1 MLPRVDEIVRLRE
14 SLRSS
19 LMGSSAFGCEIEPMP
34 TEPSFADGES
44 DVARRI
50 ATGILNGDAAAEAL
64 LYTRYRDGLR
74 YVIRRRTGDPDLAD
88 DVVQDTFRIALEH
101 LRRQPLDDPARL
113 AGYLRGIALNVLIA
127 EQRKTVR
134 RATDVDSDKVDGA
147 SADDDGQFDALSSAE
162 VVAAVRRLIGELKV
176 ERDRDLLFRVYVH
189 QEDKDSVCRELNL
202 DSLHFN
208 RVLHRAKQR
217 FRDLMVAAER
227 RQKMRLLE

>member
-34 TEPSFADGES
+34 SQPSFADGES

-50 ATGILNGDAAAEAL
+50 ASGILNGDAAAEAL

-134 RATDVDSDKVDGA
+134 RATDVDSEKVDGA

-189 QEDKDSVCRELNL
+189 QEDKDSICRELNL

-217 FRDLMVAAER
+217 FRALMVAAER

>member
-1 MLPRVDEIVRLRE
+1 
-14 SLRSS
+14 
-19 LMGSSAFGCEIEPMP
+19 MP

-50 ATGILNGDAAAEAL
+50 ASGILNGDAAAEAL

-134 RATDVDSDKVDGA
+134 RATDVDSEKVDGA

>member
-134 RATDVDSDKVDGA
+134 RATDVDSEKVDGA